1 MPFRDWPDIVERIRV
16 LHSEQEQDNL
26 LQELTST
33 RGQRTVAFVNA
44 HAMNGA
50 AANVDFCTA
59 ILEADLLLRD
69 GSGMAMLYRTLG
81 SDPGLNMNGTDFIPL
96 LIAAYRGRK
105 VAFWGTREP
114 FVGQAAARCEREH
127 GVRVVSVAQGFEDDA
142 FYLGEA
148 MRHKPELIVLGMG
161 MPRQERLARE
171 LRACLGGDAV
181 IVCGGA
187 ILDFLGG
194 KVSRAPPW
202 VRRAGIEWL
211 YRLCREP
218 RRLFRRYVVGNPSFL
233 LRVLAWRLAGRS
245 HRG

>member
-1 MPFRDWPDIVERIRV
+1 
-16 LHSEQEQDNL
+16 
-26 LQELTST
+26 
-33 RGQRTVAFVNA
+33 
-44 HAMNGA
+44 
-50 AANVDFCTA
+50 
-59 ILEADLLLRD
+59 
-69 GSGMAMLYRTLG
+69 
-81 SDPGLNMNGTDFIPL
+81 
-96 LIAAYRGRK
+96 
-105 VAFWGTREP
+105 
-114 FVGQAAARCEREH
+114 VGQAAARCEREH

-142 FYLGEA
+142 FYLEQA

-194 KVSRAPPW
+194 KVSRAPSW
-202 VRRAGIEWL
+202 VRRAGVEWL